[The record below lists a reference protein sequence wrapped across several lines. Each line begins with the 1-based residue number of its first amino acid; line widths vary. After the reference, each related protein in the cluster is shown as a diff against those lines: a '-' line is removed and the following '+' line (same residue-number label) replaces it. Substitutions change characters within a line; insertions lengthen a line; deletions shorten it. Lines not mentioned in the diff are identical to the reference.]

1 MTTPLRTILT
11 SRGILSGLRDAMFR
25 QVSSIDDQSMSL
37 LNHPNIHLVE
47 TWILNT
53 SLVLLLAAS
62 TMLVSNN
69 KKIRPWKQFS
79 RTEMTV
85 KAIVIALICV
95 LAKNVESVH

>member
-1 MTTPLRTILT
+1 
-11 SRGILSGLRDAMFR
+11 
-25 QVSSIDDQSMSL
+25 
-37 LNHPNIHLVE
+37 
-47 TWILNT
+47 
-53 SLVLLLAAS
+53 VLLLAAS

-69 KKIRPWKQFS
+69 KKIRPWKQFA